1 MIHNIHNDVLSAAV
15 EGGDRS
21 DQGQGFSIKH
31 EYLRDYKHEL
41 KKKTVCSL
49 GLKESGSNRRDF
61 PAEME
66 GALCRRR
73 TVGSG
78 AERMES

>member
-41 KKKTVCSL
+41 KKKKL
-49 GLKESGSNRRDF
+49 F
-61 PAEME
+61 
-66 GALCRRR
+66 AL
-73 TVGSG
+73 
-78 AERMES
+78 

>member
-41 KKKTVCSL
+41 KKKNCL
-49 GLKESGSNRRDF
+49 LFR
-61 PAEME
+61 
-66 GALCRRR
+66 
-73 TVGSG
+73 
-78 AERMES
+78 AERVRFKQEGFPC